1 MERYQDRNLDRS
13 WNRKS
18 RGQELVNLSGGCW
31 NDYASNFF
39 CCVFQFMIQILNR
52 SWDWSCLSHVNIA
65 GLGGAVVQS
74 TKTAF
79 HGFCRFKGK
88 PGCCSLTEQEC
99 SSGNNTR
106 CPHSSFHSQ
115 EAVRAKGWEGP
126 GVWYNSLLSSFLL
139 WRPTYQD
146 RGSQN
151 PAAFRAGT
159 QGLAKLSCSIIVF

>member
-1 MERYQDRNLDRS
+1 MERYQDKNLDRS

-18 RGQELVNLSGGCW
+18 RGQGLVNLSGGCW

-79 HGFCRFKGK
+79 NGFCRFKGK

-106 CPHSSFHSQ
+106 CPHSSFLPRRLWGQKDEQVQ
-115 EAVRAKGWEGP
+115 EFGTTP
-126 GVWYNSLLSSFLL
+126 SS
-139 WRPTYQD
+139 
-146 RGSQN
+146 
-151 PAAFRAGT
+151 AAFCSEDQRIRTGVARI
-159 QGLAKLSCSIIVF
+159 QLPLGLEPRVWPNYPVPS